1 MSYTIRLEEKGDCFC
16 LFTIGEA
23 ELTAKPNQIL
33 TVNVTPIYILC
44 SLRTWANPG
53 TYVSL

>member
-1 MSYTIRLEEKGDCFC
+1 MSYNIRLEEKDDC

-23 ELTAKPNQIL
+23 EPTAKPNQIL

-44 SLRTWANPG
+44 SLRTWANPS